1 MPQIPVTNID
11 VANFYSVSSGKGSIR
26 VGKGA
31 THTPSTIALG
41 QESANYVV
49 NQCRFSNHR
58 FNGGMASLIY
68 NYDPIYS
75 GKHKKNPLFEQIY
88 LSHENSK

>member
-1 MPQIPVTNID
+1 MPQISVTNID
-11 VANFYSVSSGKGSIR
+11 VANFYSVSSGESSIR

-41 QESANYVV
+41 QESANYFV

-58 FNGGMASLIY
+58 FNGDMDLLIY

-75 GKHKKNPLFEQIY
+75 GKHKKNPSFEQIY
-88 LSHENSK
+88 IFP